1 MQLWQ
6 MSDFFFISHK
16 QVLYLHTNS
25 FTRIIFIFH
34 VSFQHLFFLPFIYH
48 ISCPFQLCLFLCL
61 FKLFSYECFLS
72 CIFPQCMVNFLS
84 QGIFAFI
91 FLILLVNFCESHFSV
106 PQESTSSHAYLKVV
120 KFNAE
125 KMCLS
130 EVGPCPFYQGGH

>member
-106 PQESTSSHAYLKVV
+106 PQECTSSHAYLKVV

>member
-6 MSDFFFISHK
+6 MSDFFSSLTNRSCIYTPIH
-16 QVLYLHTNS
+16 LHILFS
-25 FTRIIFIFH
+25 FSMYHFNTF
-34 VSFQHLFFLPFIYH
+34 FFLPFIYH